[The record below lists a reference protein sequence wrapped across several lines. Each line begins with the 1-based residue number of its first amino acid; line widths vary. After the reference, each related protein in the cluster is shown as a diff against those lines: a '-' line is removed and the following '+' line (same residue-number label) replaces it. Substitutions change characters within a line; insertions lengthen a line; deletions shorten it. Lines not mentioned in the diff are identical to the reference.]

1 MTISNSIHVLGR
13 SGIRNMLDGARRHLG
28 GRRSLWLVAGLALAA
43 GLALKWNWLV
53 AAGIAP
59 VVVSLLPC
67 AAMCAL
73 GFCAHKMTSGAAPKP
88 PSTDVDADSEGK
100 S

>member
-1 MTISNSIHVLGR
+1 MTISNSIPFLER
-13 SGIRNMLDGARRHLG
+13 SGIRGMLDAARRRLG

-43 GLALKWNWLV
+43 GLALKWSWLV

-59 VVVSLLPC
+59 VIVSLVPC

-73 GFCAHKMTSGAAPKP
+73 GFCAHRMGAGAAAKAP
-88 PSTDVDADSEGK
+88 PAEADSDGK
-100 S
+100 N